1 MAYSTH
7 LSPLG
12 WCRVLKNP
20 FHFLVSTEAFS
31 RASTFLARPVAAVS
45 QPFSLRRNCG
55 ALGLSEHWSGLENIT
70 LVQAKKNH
78 TRALGTSARA
88 GGCLEADAP
97 RGDSAAPT
105 SQITLSVE
113 LTPNPQARKFVV
125 VNGPSLISEPSS
137 GSSRSYTRQQR
148 RHGDSP
154 LADCLFKIDGT
165 SSVLIAGG
173 YVTVVKARDTDW
185 KDLEEPVKRCIQDH
199 LTSGI
204 PAVQRA
210 VSSEDVS
217 GAAEGRPQVPEKKN
231 AKSEEEEDLSEAIRE
246 LLHMRARPMLQADGG
261 DLEMMR
267 FDEETGIVWVH
278 LKGSC
283 EGCPSSLITV
293 KRGMKQMLQYYIPE
307 VRTILR
313 VDRSELEGVVAIT
326 VASPDEYHST
336 QWVTLPSANAL
347 CHLTQVEDVRQCDE
361 NGDPLED
368 DEE

>member
-12 WCRVLKNP
+12 LCRALKNP

-31 RASTFLARPVAAVS
+31 RASTFPVRPPAALS

-55 ALGLSEHWSGLENIT
+55 ALRFSEHWSGLENT
-70 LVQAKKNH
+70 ALVQSRKNH

-88 GGCLEADAP
+88 GDSLEADAP
-97 RGDSAAPT
+97 RGESAAPT

-185 KDLEEPVKRCIQDH
+185 KDLEEPVKRCIHDH

-210 VSSEDVS
+210 VSSADVS
-217 GAAEGRPQVPEKKN
+217 GSAEGRPEAPEKSP
-231 AKSEEEEDLSEAIRE
+231 KSEEEEDLSEAIRE

-313 VDRSELEGVVAIT
+313 VDRSELEGRVGIG
-326 VASPDEYHST
+326 VASPDEYHIT
-336 QWVTLPSANAL
+336 QCVTLLSANVL
-347 CHLTQVEDVRQCDE
+347 RHLIQVEDVRQCDE